1 MPERLR
7 KTHLS
12 PPEITRHIRRA
23 VGDSSIAIKTA
34 RSPAVLANQILIS
47 GVYDHEDDLIEISVN
62 YNPQQHA
69 IELCLVKWPQLA
81 FDVAECIG
89 HEQVHRKLRRK
100 KSRAYDSEDDE
111 QAYLG
116 NSEEIQAYGF
126 SIAADLAVH
135 YDGDINCLPLAD
147 MYQVYAKT
155 FAQDQSVMLELEHS
169 ARKYLSNFKGGSH
182 GKQGNGTARR
192 ARRRT

>member
-1 MPERLR
+1 MPEGFR

-23 VGDSSIAIKTA
+23 VADPGIIIKTT
-34 RSPAVLANQILIS
+34 RSPAVLKNQILIS
-47 GVYDHEDDLIEISVN
+47 GVYDHEDDSIEISVN
-62 YNPQQHA
+62 YCPQQQSVDLGL
-69 IELCLVKWPQLA
+69 IDWNRLA
-81 FDVAECIG
+81 FDIAECIG
-89 HEQVHRKLRRK
+89 HEQVHRKLRKK
-100 KSRAYDSEDDE
+100 KSRPYNSEDDE

-135 YDGDINCLPLAD
+135 YNGDIACLPLAD
-147 MYQVYAKT
+147 MYHVYAST
-155 FAQDQSVMLELEHS
+155 FVNDQSVMLELEHNT
-169 ARKYLSNFKGGSH
+169 RKYLSNFKGGSH
-182 GKQGNGTARR
+182 GKQGNRTARR

>member
-1 MPERLR
+1 MPERFR

-12 PPEITRHIRRA
+12 PAEITRHIRKA
-23 VGDSSIAIKTA
+23 IGNPAIVIKTVRA
-34 RSPAVLANQILIS
+34 PAVLENQILIS
-47 GVYDHEDDLIEISVN
+47 GVYDNEDDLIEISVN
-62 YNPQQHA
+62 YRPQQHT
-69 IELCLVKWPQLA
+69 IELVLVNWERLA

-100 KSRAYDSEDDE
+100 KSRPYHSEDDE

-147 MYQVYAKT
+147 MHQVYART
-155 FAQDQSVMLELEHS
+155 FANDQSVMLELEHS

-192 ARRRT
+192 TRR